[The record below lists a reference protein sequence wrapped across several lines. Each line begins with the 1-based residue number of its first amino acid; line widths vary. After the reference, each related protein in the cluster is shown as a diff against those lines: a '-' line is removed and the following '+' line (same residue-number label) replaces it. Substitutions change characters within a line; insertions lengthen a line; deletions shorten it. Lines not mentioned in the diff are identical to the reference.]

1 MTLGPRYPHRMT
13 VFHPTGRDPWGVPQG
28 VTTANV
34 PCRISYGNRLVR
46 NREGEQVVSVAMVE
60 TRHPVEVGDIITL
73 EGQEQGLT
81 VIQMFRI
88 DDLGGRESHREV
100 YL

>member
-1 MTLGPRYPHRMT
+1 MTLGPRYPHRVT
-13 VFHPTGRDPWGVPQG
+13 VFHPTGRDQWGVPQG

-34 PCRISYGNRLVR
+34 PCRISWGNRLVR

-81 VIQMFRI
+81 VIQMFAI
-88 DDLGGRESHREV
+88 TDLGGREKHREV
-100 YL
+100 YV